1 MKIIILV
8 FSSLLVC
15 CAQSPVK
22 NQKSAQTVLKAP
34 GAGSAKLSAADRKS
48 AASKLSKK
56 GSKSAARTGT
66 AETREFAREQQ
77 MVLQRKP
84 SLSTRPIAAS
94 VNPQNKRLVLD
105 LKSNAKSSPN
115 ISEAKLMAELQEQF
129 DLNNEIGFQSRYQ
142 AFQQRFPKSG
152 RINEAHY
159 MAGLLSLS
167 YKNYG
172 RALRSFDAVLK
183 NPRSPQ
189 ASKAMFAKA
198 MTYRRMNLGEPSKQ
212 LLTQIQARYPKT
224 LEAQRAAVELKIAD
238 KRFQ

>member
-1 MKIIILV
+1 MKIFILV

-22 NQKSAQTVLKAP
+22 NQKTAQASVQKSP
-34 GAGSAKLSAADRKS
+34 IAKLNKKSGKTTVRAAAAD
-48 AASKLSKK
+48 
-56 GSKSAARTGT
+56 TQ
-66 AETREFAREQQ
+66 EFKREQQ
-77 MVLQRKP
+77 MVLRRKP
-84 SLSTRPIAAS
+84 SLATRPLAAA

-105 LKSNAKSSPN
+105 LKSNLNASPN

-183 NPRSPQ
+183 NPRGPQ

-212 LLTQIQARYPKT
+212 LLVQVQTRYPKT
-224 LEAQRAAVELKIAD
+224 LEAQRAAIELRIAD